1 MKKAL
6 EIGAWILLF
15 TGIITLLGFV
25 GSAQHQ
31 KVCSNIR
38 IDIDHSNGNYF
49 IEEDDIYGMVYHE
62 MDTLIGRPIDAI
74 NAEAMEYK
82 INHHPAVAESEVYKT
97 IDGELVVR
105 VIQRT
110 PIVRVFAYDGD
121 SYYIDSTGSVMPPSE
136 KFTSRVLIAN
146 GHIYDSF
153 LDVNHL
159 ILNSLGD
166 SLNSR
171 TMVDDIFAYAEF
183 IRKDPFWLAQIEQ
196 LYVNKEF
203 DIELIPRVGNHR
215 IVFGDARDIEK
226 KFNKLKIFYTKG
238 LNKTGWNEYKVINLK
253 YSDQVVCTKRI

>member
-1 MKKAL
+1 MKKFL
-6 EIGAWILLF
+6 EIGGWFIVFAGVIA
-15 TGIITLLGFV
+15 LLGFV
-25 GSAQHQ
+25 GSAQNK
-31 KVCSNIR
+31 KVCTDIR

-49 IEEDDIYGMVYHE
+49 VEEEDIYAMVYHE

-74 NAEAMEYK
+74 NAEALEYK

-97 IDGELVVR
+97 IDGELVVK
-105 VIQRT
+105 VVQRT

-136 KFTSRVLIAN
+136 NYTSRVLIAN

-153 LDVNHL
+153 LDVNQL
-159 ILNSLGD
+159 DLSELSD
-166 SLNSR
+166 SARSK
-171 TMVDDIFAYAEF
+171 TMVDDVFAYAEF
-183 IRKDPFWLAQIEQ
+183 IRKDQFWRAQIEQ

-215 IVFGDARDIEK
+215 IVFGDGSGIEK
-226 KFNKLKIFYTKG
+226 KFNKLKIFYNKG

-253 YSDQVVCTKRI
+253 YSGQVVCTKRI

>member
-6 EIGAWILLF
+6 EIGAWVILF
-15 TGIITLLGFV
+15 SGIVALLGFV

-31 KVCSNIR
+31 KVCSDIR
-38 IDIDHSNGNYF
+38 INIDHSNGNYF
-49 IEEDDIYGMVYHE
+49 VEEEDIYGMVYHE

-74 NAEAMEYK
+74 DAEALEYK

-97 IDGELVVR
+97 LKGELVVR

-110 PIVRVFAYDGD
+110 PIVRVFAFDGD

-136 KFTSRVLIAN
+136 KYTSRVLIAN

-153 LDVNHL
+153 LDINHMNLSDLEDPVN
-159 ILNSLGD
+159 N
-166 SLNSR
+166 R
-171 TMVDDIFAYAEF
+171 TMVDDVFAYAEF

-215 IVFGDARDIEK
+215 IVFGDANDIEK
-226 KFNKLKIFYTKG
+226 KFNKLKIFYNKG